1 MYRPSLQVPDFQLN
15 VLKILFVSEK
25 YFPELKAQLSTGV
38 PVLSSGRVLAADLPG
53 HDRAAGLPLPAPHRL
68 ASGRACG
75 RQERD
80 ILRWSEAL
88 S

>member
-1 MYRPSLQVPDFQLN
+1 MFKKLYS
-15 VLKILFVSEK
+15 VSKE
-25 YFPELKAQLSTGV
+25 YFPELKAQLSTTGV
-38 PVLSSGRVLAADLPG
+38 PVLSPGRILAADLPG

-68 ASGRACG
+68 ASGRACR

-80 ILRWSEAL
+80 IFRWSEAL

>member
-1 MYRPSLQVPDFQLN
+1 MFKKFYS
-15 VLKILFVSEK
+15 VSKE

-38 PVLSSGRVLAADLPG
+38 PVPSSGRILAADLPG
-53 HDRAAGLPLPAPHRL
+53 HDRPAGLPLPAPLRL

-75 RQERD
+75 RRERD
-80 ILRWSEAL
+80 IFRWSEAL